1 MEKYPINWGPSP
13 FFWVR
18 PHFFGAIF
26 FTCTAT
32 ISRKIR
38 GLVIRFCGWRSC
50 ACIVFNSIAPTM
62 PNWLLPEYIADVL
75 PSEARKI
82 EELRRLMLDNFRLY
96 GYELVMPPM
105 LEYVESLLTGAGADT
120 DLRTFKLVD
129 QISGRM
135 LGLRADMTT
144 QVARIDAHLLNRATV
159 TRLCYAGSV
168 LHTRPSG
175 LHSTREPF
183 QIGAEIYGHAGLE
196 ADAEIQEL
204 ALGSLALAG
213 FSDVRL
219 DLTHVGV
226 LRAILAQDPAATK
239 DYEAIVTLLRGK
251 DVPGLQQ
258 QTAKYN
264 ETTRA
269 ALLAL
274 PNLYGDVEVLKR
286 AREVLPALPGITHAL
301 AELAAL
307 AASAIGRAD
316 VAIDLADLRGYQY
329 ESGAMFAL
337 YVPGLPNA
345 VARGGRYDHVGEA
358 FGRAR
363 PATGFSLDLRELAR
377 LLPTAERKHSI
388 RAPWGNAPEL
398 KEKIAE
404 LRKSGEVVI
413 QSLPGHNDE
422 QDEFECDRA
431 LVLDESGS
439 NWILKNLG

>member
-1 MEKYPINWGPSP
+1 
-13 FFWVR
+13 
-18 PHFFGAIF
+18 
-26 FTCTAT
+26 
-32 ISRKIR
+32 
-38 GLVIRFCGWRSC
+38 
-50 ACIVFNSIAPTM
+50 M
-62 PNWLLPEYIADVL
+62 PNWLLPEHIADVL

-82 EELRRLMLDNFRLY
+82 EELRRLMLDNFRRY
-96 GYELVMPPM
+96 GYELVMPPL
-105 LEYVESLLTGAGADT
+105 LEYVESLMTGAGQDVE
-120 DLRTFKLVD
+120 LRTFKLVD

-144 QVARIDAHLLNRATV
+144 QVARIDAHLLNRHSV

-175 LHSTREPF
+175 LHTTREPL

-204 ALGSLALAG
+204 ALASLALAN
-213 FSDVRL
+213 FTDVRL
-219 DLTHVGV
+219 DLSHVGV
-226 LRAILAQDPAATK
+226 LRAIVAECPQASKDEAALS
-239 DYEAIVTLLRGK
+239 ALLRCK
-251 DVPGLQQ
+251 DVPGLEVL
-258 QTAKYN
+258 TANYSPVV
-264 ETTRA
+264 RD
-269 ALLAL
+269 ALRAL
-274 PNLYGDVEVLKR
+274 PNLYGDVDVLKR
-286 AREVLPALPGITHAL
+286 AREVLPDVPGVAKAL

-307 AASAIGRAD
+307 AGSAIGRAE

-363 PATGFSLDLRELAR
+363 PATGFSMDLRELAR

-398 KEKIAE
+398 KDKIAE
-404 LRKSGEVVI
+404 LRKAGEVVI
-413 QSLPGHNDE
+413 QSLPGHSEE

-431 LVLDESGS
+431 LVLDDSGS

>member
-1 MEKYPINWGPSP
+1 
-13 FFWVR
+13 
-18 PHFFGAIF
+18 
-26 FTCTAT
+26 
-32 ISRKIR
+32 
-38 GLVIRFCGWRSC
+38 
-50 ACIVFNSIAPTM
+50 M
-62 PNWLLPEYIADVL
+62 PNWLLPENIADVL

-96 GYELVMPPM
+96 GYELVMPPL
-105 LEYVESLLTGAGADT
+105 LEYLESLMTGAGKDT

-129 QISGRM
+129 QLSGRM

-175 LHSTREPF
+175 LHATREPL

-204 ALGSLALAG
+204 ALASLALAG
-213 FSDVRL
+213 FDSVRL
-219 DLTHVGV
+219 DLSHVGL
-226 LRAILAQDPAATK
+226 LRAIIAQDAAAVR
-239 DYEAIVTLLRGK
+239 DEAALYALLRAK
-251 DVPGLQQ
+251 DAPGLRAL
-258 QTAKYN
+258 TAAYDPV
-264 ETTRA
+264 TRD

-274 PNLYGDVEVLKR
+274 PNLYGDIDVLARARQVLPPLPGVLK
-286 AREVLPALPGITHAL
+286 AL

-307 AASAIGRAD
+307 AGSALGRAE

-388 RAPWGNAPEL
+388 RAPWGSAPEL

-404 LRKSGEVVI
+404 LRKAGEVVI
-413 QSLPGHNDE
+413 QSMPGHSNE
-422 QDEFECDRA
+422 QDEFECDRV
-431 LVLDESGS
+431 LVLADNGS
-439 NWILKNLG
+439 SWILKNLG

>member
-1 MEKYPINWGPSP
+1 
-13 FFWVR
+13 
-18 PHFFGAIF
+18 
-26 FTCTAT
+26 
-32 ISRKIR
+32 
-38 GLVIRFCGWRSC
+38 
-50 ACIVFNSIAPTM
+50 M
-62 PNWLLPEYIADVL
+62 PNWLLPENIADVL

-82 EELRRLMLDNFRLY
+82 EDLRRKMLDTFRLY
-96 GYELVMPPM
+96 GYELVMPPL
-105 LEYVESLLTGAGADT
+105 LEYVESLLAGAGQDSE
-120 DLRTFKLVD
+120 LRTFKVVD
-129 QISGRM
+129 QLSGRL

-144 QVARIDAHLLNRATV
+144 QVARIDAHLLNRDTV

-175 LHSTREPF
+175 LHATREPI
-183 QIGAEIYGHAGLE
+183 QIGCEIYGHAGLE

-204 ALGSLALAG
+204 ALGTLALAG
-213 FSDVRL
+213 FDSVRL
-219 DLTHVGV
+219 DLCHVGI
-226 LRAILAQDPAATK
+226 LRALLAEDPAAQRDEARLTAMLRAK
-239 DYEAIVTLLRGK
+239 DAPALHEI
-251 DVPGLQQ
+251 
-258 QTAKYN
+258 
-264 ETTRA
+264 TREYQPA
-269 ALLAL
+269 TRKALLAL
-274 PNLYGDVEVLKR
+274 PHLYGDVEVLAR
-286 AREVLPALPGITHAL
+286 AREELPALPGITRAL

-307 AASAIGRAD
+307 AAGALGRAE

-398 KEKIAE
+398 REKIAD
-404 LRKSGEVVI
+404 LRKAGEVVI
-413 QSLPGHNDE
+413 QSMPGHDNV
-422 QDEFECDRA
+422 QDEFECDRV
-431 LVLDESGS
+431 LVLENG

>member
-1 MEKYPINWGPSP
+1 
-13 FFWVR
+13 
-18 PHFFGAIF
+18 
-26 FTCTAT
+26 
-32 ISRKIR
+32 
-38 GLVIRFCGWRSC
+38 
-50 ACIVFNSIAPTM
+50 M
-62 PNWLLPEYIADVL
+62 PNWLLPENIADVL

-96 GYELVMPPM
+96 GYELVMPPL
-105 LEYVESLLTGAGADT
+105 LEYVESLLTGAGKDT
-120 DLRTFKLVD
+120 DLRTFKLID
-129 QISGRM
+129 PMSGRM
-135 LGLRADMTT
+135 LGLRPDMTT
-144 QVARIDAHLLNRATV
+144 QVARIDAHLLNRDSV

-168 LHTRPSG
+168 LHTHPSG
-175 LHSTREPF
+175 LHATREPL

-204 ALGSLALAG
+204 ALASLAMAG
-213 FSDVRL
+213 FPEVRL
-219 DLTHVGV
+219 DMSHVGV
-226 LRAILAQDPAATK
+226 LRAIIAEDAVAGKDEAALS
-239 DYEAIVTLLRGK
+239 ALLRAK
-251 DVPGLQQ
+251 DCPGLAER
-258 QTAKYN
+258 TANYS
-264 ETTRA
+264 EATRA
-269 ALLAL
+269 ALMEL
-274 PNLYGDVEVLKR
+274 PNLYGDIDVLAR
-286 AREVLPALPGITHAL
+286 AREVLPQLPGVTKAL

-307 AASAIGRAD
+307 AGSAIGRAE

-398 KEKIAE
+398 REKIAQ
-404 LRKSGEVVI
+404 LRKAGEVVI
-413 QSLPGHNDE
+413 QSLPGHDNE
-422 QDEFECDRA
+422 QDEFECDRV
-431 LVLDESGS
+431 LVLEDS

>member
-1 MEKYPINWGPSP
+1 
-13 FFWVR
+13 
-18 PHFFGAIF
+18 
-26 FTCTAT
+26 
-32 ISRKIR
+32 
-38 GLVIRFCGWRSC
+38 
-50 ACIVFNSIAPTM
+50 
-62 PNWLLPEYIADVL
+62 LPENIADVL

-96 GYELVMPPM
+96 GYELVMPPL
-105 LEYVESLLTGAGADT
+105 LEYLESLLTGAGKDT

-135 LGLRADMTT
+135 LGLRADMTI
-144 QVARIDAHLLNRATV
+144 QVARIDAQLLNRESV

-175 LHSTREPF
+175 LHATREPL

-204 ALGSLALAG
+204 ALASLAVAG
-213 FSDVRL
+213 FGEVRL
-219 DLTHVGV
+219 DLSHAGV
-226 LRAILAQDPAATK
+226 LRAIIADDGPARRDEAALYALLRAKDTPRLLAQTAEYAPA
-239 DYEAIVTLLRGK
+239 
-251 DVPGLQQ
+251 
-258 QTAKYN
+258 
-264 ETTRA
+264 TRA

-274 PNLYGDVEVLKR
+274 PGLYGDIDVLKR
-286 AREVLPALPGITHAL
+286 AREVLPALPGIGKAL

-307 AASAIGRAD
+307 AASAVGRAE

-345 VARGGRYDHVGEA
+345 VAHGGRYDHVGEA

-398 KEKIAE
+398 KESITA
-404 LRKSGEVVI
+404 LRKAGEVVI
-413 QSLPGHNDE
+413 QSMPGHSEE

-431 LVLDESGS
+431 LVLADQGS
-439 NWILKNLG
+439 SWILKNLG